1 MCNDMVDEQGNTI
14 PASELQCEVDP
25 QMEMVAETHA
35 TWYGAPPPLFCA
47 PRSKIAQAPR
57 WDYNGW
63 CPSSGTS
70 WNQKDV
76 WAEPFGSMSRGQIY
90 YSNDQAHVP
99 PEVLAVSPTYIDY
112 VKGAVDAG
120 TGEDCL
126 LEGTCCM
133 DVADQKAGSWQS
145 CEGGCAN
152 ADPSKAVSGKG
163 RTDVEG
169 CCWWGRGVIQTTG
182 ICNFGKLNY
191 FLGKKAADRGAAA
204 LYPDVDFC
212 RDPGEICRG
221 AHPDLKW
228 VAGFFYWLE
237 TVQPYDKRGAE
248 YMRTLHAWVDAGAH
262 LSDHTLIDMASG
274 IVNRGCHDAPHSPSE
289 PDPCG
294 NGVLD
299 AVEERRRNFA
309 EVMNAFKDA
318 GVWPSETLELRAS
331 TLAGMAGTSRRAR
344 NHAALP
350 TGGIV
355 LGLSALFV
363 FVVLAFGGSRIAGQA
378 NHWRRRIFHW
388 RVHSDADAEAE
399 LTRPAGAWASGSAS
413 RPQRLPEP

>member
-1 MCNDMVDEQGNTI
+1 
-14 PASELQCEVDP
+14 
-25 QMEMVAETHA
+25 
-35 TWYGAPPPLFCA
+35 
-47 PRSKIAQAPR
+47 
-57 WDYNGW
+57 
-63 CPSSGTS
+63 
-70 WNQKDV
+70 
-76 WAEPFGSMSRGQIY
+76 
-90 YSNDQAHVP
+90 
-99 PEVLAVSPTYIDY
+99 
-112 VKGAVDAG
+112 
-120 TGEDCL
+120 
-126 LEGTCCM
+126 M
-133 DVADQKAGSWQS
+133 DVAEQKAGSWQS

-237 TVQPYDKRGAE
+237 TVQPYDTRGAK

-299 AVEERRRNFA
+299 AVEERRHNFA
-309 EVMNAFKDA
+309 EVVGAMKAA
-318 GVWPSETLELRAS
+318 GVWPTEEIELRADKHKP
-331 TLAGMAGTSRRAR
+331 A
-344 NHAALP
+344 NEPLP
-350 TGGIV
+350 TAELVALALAFTAMLV
-355 LGLSALFV
+355 LGGTCASGIFQR
-363 FVVLAFGGSRIAGQA
+363 VVGSRLEGHLA
-378 NHWRRRIFHW
+378 HWLRVRRIF
-388 RVHSDADAEAE
+388 RGRAGSGGATE
-399 LTRPAGAWASGSAS
+399 LSVPALGRSAS
-413 RPQRLPEP
+413 QRLAEP